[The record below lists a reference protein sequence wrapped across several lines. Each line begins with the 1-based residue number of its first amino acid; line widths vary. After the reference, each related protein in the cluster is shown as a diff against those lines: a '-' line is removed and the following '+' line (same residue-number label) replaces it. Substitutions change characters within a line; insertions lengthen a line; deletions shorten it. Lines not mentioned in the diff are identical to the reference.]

1 MAKDRRKVQHIHSS
15 VPDKQPTPASLEVGE
30 IAVNNS
36 KNQEFL
42 SIKNSEDKVV
52 RFSSDEQVITIMERK
67 EVMPYEGLVRGAEG
81 PGGSKDSYNSYGIT
95 EGDLKTNKSNLI
107 IKLNQVAAGNTT
119 KHDKVNGA
127 KDIYNNLVNP
137 TTDGGLNDGA
147 GFAIDMSR
155 YAMNGANPSF
165 SSVTTTCHTELN
177 GRTEILGGN
186 GTTGDCRSYL
196 KIDVLTADTKVGSAK
211 TGISTATT
219 VIGTNDTTIS
229 GNTTLNVSGT
239 TTENHLQDVT
249 INNSQN
255 YTTLTSGNTVIH
267 SNGAVGISAK
277 EDITAVSTENNVYI
291 TANKN
296 LCASAGDNATLYGED
311 VTNVGTNCNGTGAS
325 TNTNISG
332 STIGIGGDTLIETIN
347 QNSTVNVGGNY
358 ITNVTGNTQ
367 MFSTG
372 KTCINSSDN
381 LNIGSDANTNVGV
394 NCEGNVYSNN
404 VNISATSSINESATT
419 VNVKGSST
427 INIEAPTTNVTG
439 NTTLNLKGNTVN
451 VSANTYSSYTTS
463 KTCILANTDLNMG
476 GNTNTRIGTD
486 CNGSVYS
493 DNTFIDASSS
503 VTINAPVTNI
513 TGDTNISGD
522 TIIEGDTII
531 DGKLIISGTGLSTKL
546 SWTYDNVCN
555 ATGDSTNF
563 KTDKSFKIPSS
574 VAHIKRETLSWS
586 YGSVSDKTAGAYDP
600 GSNTSSNCTQNSNTS
615 KITIPKSIDH
625 LDEWNGTCF
634 MIPHNLCVSG
644 TVTSTG
650 GMYTSSDEVLK
661 DDIHYIRGEEI
672 SRARK
677 VELKSF
683 YYKSDPSKRKV
694 YGVIAQDLERLGL
707 EELVHHDENGIRS
720 VDYTGLLLL
729 KIAALEKEISI
740 LKNKFDEQK

>member
-52 RFSSDEQVITIMERK
+52 RFSSDEQVITIVERK

-81 PGGSKDSYNSYGIT
+81 PGGNKDSYNSYGIT
-95 EGDLKTNKSNLI
+95 EGDLRDNKSNLI

-155 YAMNGANPSF
+155 YAMRGANPSF
-165 SSVTTTCHTELN
+165 SSVTTTCHAEFN
-177 GRTEILGGN
+177 GRTEIIGGT
-186 GTTGDCRSYL
+186 GETGDCRSYL
-196 KIDVLTADTKVGSAK
+196 KIDVLTADTKAGSAK
-211 TGISTATT
+211 TAISTATT
-219 VIGTNDTTIS
+219 IIGTNDTTIS
-229 GNTTLNVSGT
+229 GDTILNVSGT
-239 TTENHLQDVT
+239 TTENYLQDVN
-249 INNSQN
+249 INNNQDYSIK
-255 YTTLTSGNTVIH
+255 TSGNTVIH
-267 SNGAVGISAK
+267 SNGAIGITSF
-277 EDITAVSTENNVYI
+277 EDIMAISSEGDVII
-291 TANKN
+291 TANDN
-296 LCASAGDNATLYGED
+296 LCATAGDSATIYGKE
-311 VTNVGTNCNGTGAS
+311 VTNVGTSCNGTGAS

-332 STIGIGGDTLIETIN
+332 STIGIGGDTLIETIS

-358 ITNVTGNTQ
+358 ITNVSGNTQ

-381 LNIGSDANTNVGV
+381 LNIGSDANTNIGV

-404 VNISATSSINESATT
+404 VNINATSSINESANT
-419 VNVKGSST
+419 VNIDGSST
-427 INIEAPTTNVTG
+427 INIEAPTTNVIS
-439 NTTLNLKGNTVN
+439 NTTLNLKGNTIN

-463 KTCILANTDLNMG
+463 KTCILANTDLNIG
-476 GNTNTRIGTD
+476 GNSNTKIGAD